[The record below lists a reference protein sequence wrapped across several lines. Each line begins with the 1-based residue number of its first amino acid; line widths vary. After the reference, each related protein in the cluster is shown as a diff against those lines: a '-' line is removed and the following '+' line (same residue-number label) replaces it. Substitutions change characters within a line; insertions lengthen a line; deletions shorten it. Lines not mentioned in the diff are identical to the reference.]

1 MDKRFFLALLLT
13 AIVIIVPPMF
23 FDMGARRPA
32 PVADTTSRA
41 AVRPDSI
48 PAAAAPARPAAAAN
62 QATPSP
68 VTTPGPATTAG
79 QPTTTALP
87 SVAAET
93 TTVRTRLSRYVFSS
107 QGAAPIS
114 VVLDSYPSRRPTTA
128 DPKMVRGGYQE
139 PAELLPQRG
148 ALARYRLALGRDTIA
163 LDTVSLRAEV
173 KQGASGPT
181 VSYSGSVAGR
191 PVTLNYAVVPDSFLM
206 HVTANVVGAPP
217 GSALFI
223 GLPRTLRSNEPD
235 TLEDIGHLAVSYR
248 LSSGDIESVGF
259 SKLDSAEVRA
269 EARPTH
275 WVATR
280 NKYFLVAYRVSAS
293 TPFSAVQIQGG
304 RRSDEVANDINAGA
318 LLPLGADGRASFD
331 IYAGPQDFERL
342 QKLGSDLDQVNP
354 YGGFMRGMVQP
365 FAVIVMRALLWIK
378 HTTQLNYGW
387 VLVLFGVIVRLALW
401 PLNQGAMRT
410 SLKMQRLQPE
420 LQALQK
426 RYSDDPRKQ
435 QEAIMK
441 VYKDHGM
448 SPLSPLMG
456 CLPML
461 LPMPI
466 LFALYFVFQ
475 NTIEFRGVPFLWLPD
490 ISLKDPYYITPLLM
504 GISMFVMTWIGSR
517 NMPPNPQ
524 AKMMM
529 YMMPIMLTVL
539 FLNFASGLNLY
550 YAVQNVAAIPQ
561 QWLLARERAKEPTPA
576 PTVRAA
582 VPAPAQKRRT

>member
-13 AIVIIVPPMF
+13 AIVIIVPPLF
-23 FDMGARRPA
+23 FNTGGARRPA
-32 PVADTTSRA
+32 VAM
-41 AVRPDSI
+41 DSTRSAPRSDSV
-48 PAAAAPARPAAAAN
+48 PAIAAPAVSTAPS
-62 QATPSP
+62 QAPTSIADS
-68 VTTPGPATTAG
+68 GRSATTVA
-79 QPTTTALP
+79 TAP
-87 SVAAET
+87 VET
-93 TTVRTRLSRYVFSS
+93 TTVRTRLSRYAFSS
-107 QGAAPIS
+107 RGAAPIS
-114 VVLDSYPSRRPTTA
+114 VVLDSYPSRRPTSA
-128 DPKMVRGGYQE
+128 DPNSARGEYRE
-139 PAELLPQRG
+139 ASELLPQRG
-148 ALARYRLALGRDTIA
+148 ALVRYRLALGRDTIA
-163 LDTVSLRAEV
+163 LDTVHLDVEQ
-173 KQGASGPT
+173 KQGASGPI
-181 VSYSGSVAGR
+181 VSYSGTVAGR
-191 PVTLNYAVVPDSFLM
+191 PLTLDYAVVPDSFLL
-206 HVTANVVGAPP
+206 HVTASVTGAPA
-217 GSALFI
+217 GSALFV

-235 TLEDIGHLAVSYR
+235 TLDDIGHLAVSYR
-248 LSSGDIESVGF
+248 LGSGDIESVGF
-259 SKLDSAEVRA
+259 SKLDSAEIRA
-269 EARPTH
+269 EARPTQ

-280 NKYFLVAYRVSAS
+280 NKYFLVAYRAPAK
-293 TPFSAVQIQGG
+293 TPFTAVQIQGG
-304 RRSDEVANDINAGA
+304 RRTNDVANDINAGA
-318 LLPLGADGRASFD
+318 LLPLGSDGRAGFD

-354 YGGFMRGMVQP
+354 YGGFMRGLVQP

-504 GISMFVMTWIGSR
+504 GLSMFFMTWIGSR

-561 QWLLARERAKEPTPA
+561 QWLLARERAKESVPTPV
-576 PTVRAA
+576 VRGM
-582 VPAPAQKRRT
+582 PAPAQKRRT

>member
-13 AIVIIVPPMF
+13 AIVIVAPPLLF
-23 FDMGARRPA
+23 NTGGRRPTTVADSTSRPVVRTDSTAAAPTRPA
-32 PVADTTSRA
+32 PA
-41 AVRPDSI
+41 APSA
-48 PAAAAPARPAAAAN
+48 PAAG
-62 QATPSP
+62 TPVQIP
-68 VTTPGPATTAG
+68 TAS
-79 QPTTTALP
+79 L
-87 SVAAET
+87 SVPIET
-93 TTVRTRLSRYVFSS
+93 TTVQTRLARYAFSS

-114 VVLDSYPSRRPTTA
+114 VVLDSYPSRRPTTGSPSNA
-128 DPKMVRGGYQE
+128 RGAYRQSS
-139 PAELLPQRG
+139 ELLPPRG

-163 LDTVSLRAEV
+163 LDTVPLRA
-173 KQGASGPT
+173 QLTQSPTGPG
-181 VSYSGSVAGR
+181 VIYSGTVAGR
-191 PVTLNYAVVPDSFLM
+191 PLTLAYGIMADSFLLR
-206 HVTANVVGAPP
+206 VTAQVAGAPP

-235 TLEDIGHLAVSYR
+235 TLDDIGHLAVSYR

-259 SKLDSAEVRA
+259 SKLDSAEARA
-269 EARPTH
+269 ETRPTH

-280 NKYFLVAYRVSAS
+280 NKYFLVAYRVPAK

-304 RRSDEVANDINAGA
+304 RRVEKVANDITAGA
-318 LLPLGADGRASFD
+318 VLPMGSDGRAVFD

-342 QKLGSDLDQVNP
+342 QRLGSDLDQVNP

-401 PLNQGAMRT
+401 PLNQSAMRT

-490 ISLKDPYYITPLLM
+490 ISLKDPFYITPLLM
-504 GISMFVMTWIGSR
+504 GITMFLMTWIGSR

-529 YMMPIMLTVL
+529 YMMPVMMTVL

-550 YAVQNVAAIPQ
+550 YAVQNIAAIPQ
-561 QWLLARERAKEPTPA
+561 QWLLARERSKEPAPA
-576 PTVRAA
+576 AVVRG
-582 VPAPAQKRRT
+582 VPAPAQKRRS

>member
-13 AIVIIVPPMF
+13 AIVIIVPPLF
-23 FDMGARRPA
+23 FNTGERRPGA
-32 PVADTTSRA
+32 VADSTSRP
-41 AVRPDSI
+41 AVRPDSVATATPSAAPSAGPAASTQTTP
-48 PAAAAPARPAAAAN
+48 PAAAPGQVATNPPAA
-62 QATPSP
+62 P
-68 VTTPGPATTAG
+68 V
-79 QPTTTALP
+79 
-87 SVAAET
+87 ET
-93 TTVRTRLSRYVFSS
+93 TTVRTRLSRYAFSS
-107 QGAAPIS
+107 RGAAPIS
-114 VVLDSYPSRRPTTA
+114 VVLDSYPSRRPTAA
-128 DPKMVRGGYQE
+128 DPKATRGDYQE
-139 PAELLPQRG
+139 ASELLPQRG
-148 ALARYRLALGRDTIA
+148 ALVRYRLALGRDTIA
-163 LDTVSLRAEV
+163 LDTVSLSPEL
-173 KQGASGPT
+173 KQSASGPA
-181 VSYSGSVAGR
+181 VSYSGTVAGR
-191 PVTLNYAVVPDSFLM
+191 PMTLEYAVVPDSFLLR
-206 HVTANVVGAPP
+206 VTAHVAGAPP
-217 GSALFI
+217 GSALYI

-269 EARPTH
+269 EARPTQ

-280 NKYFLVAYRVSAS
+280 NKYFLVAYRVPPKS
-293 TPFSAVQIQGG
+293 PFSAVQIQGG
-304 RRSDEVANDINAGA
+304 RRTEKVANDINAGA
-318 LLPLGADGRASFD
+318 LLPLGSDGRATFD

-354 YGGFMRGMVQP
+354 YGGFMRGLVQP

-387 VLVLFGVIVRLALW
+387 VLVLFGIIVRLALW

-426 RYSDDPRKQ
+426 RHSDDPRKQ

-490 ISLKDPYYITPLLM
+490 ISLKDPYYVTPLLM

-517 NMPPNPQ
+517 NVPPNPQ

-529 YMMPIMLTVL
+529 YMMPVMLTVL

-550 YAVQNVAAIPQ
+550 YAAQNLASIPQ
-561 QWLLARERAKEPTPA
+561 QLQITAERK
-576 PTVRAA
+576 RLM
-582 VPAPAQKRRT
+582 AQKKT